1 MSYSVVGPVGK
12 RWPLDGFYP
21 APILYMSLCIITSPT
36 AKFSSSAALC
46 SCVSADFC
54 WAHLAWLK
62 SLRFSYIFQLQ
73 CCLLPLGKK
82 KKKKHRAV
90 WLKSEIK
97 LLTDLI
103 YIFNMLISWSG
114 PWWVTQRWVISK
126 YFLEVTGV
134 FWKKKVIIQT
144 LCPILWEKSPGV
156 HLHVARLLDKHP
168 VTVLWVPYQK
178 CYVGATPVCCR
189 RGILSKSL
197 PEILISSCN
206 PVNYLFLWVN
216 LRQFESFETEP
227 MPLPGWGLPNQS
239 VQI

>member
-103 YIFNMLISWSG
+103 YIFNVDFMIWPLVSDSEVGYIEIFSGSNWCFLKEEGYYTDTLSHFVRKVSW
-114 PWWVTQRWVISK
+114 
-126 YFLEVTGV
+126 
-134 FWKKKVIIQT
+134 
-144 LCPILWEKSPGV
+144 CPS
-156 HLHVARLLDKHP
+156 
-168 VTVLWVPYQK
+168 T
-178 CYVGATPVCCR
+178 CC
-189 RGILSKSL
+189 
-197 PEILISSCN
+197 
-206 PVNYLFLWVN
+206 
-216 LRQFESFETEP
+216 
-227 MPLPGWGLPNQS
+227 
-239 VQI
+239 